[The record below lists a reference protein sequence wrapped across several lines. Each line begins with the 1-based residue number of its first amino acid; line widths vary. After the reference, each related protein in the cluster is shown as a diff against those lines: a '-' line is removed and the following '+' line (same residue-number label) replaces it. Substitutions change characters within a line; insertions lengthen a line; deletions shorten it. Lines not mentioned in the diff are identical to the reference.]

1 MENDCT
7 PKCGDLSAPIS
18 ASSVIYKGNILTCIG
33 AEIPDTLESIVHKLD
48 QAICDKLKDIGSLT
62 ELANTGGG
70 IELYLGESNTGKK
83 EIATLRSPD
92 DSVSIVYNSETK
104 EVDIEVDFPQIQ
116 SYIFSSDDGSV
127 DITTKRDRNEIDFA
141 VVSEFLTLN
150 SDDGS
155 VSFVLTESGS
165 IADLSVNFPNQETTE
180 LESDDGSIDITE
192 GSTADKI
199 DLSVNFPKA
208 PAQVKSNIIESN
220 SNSPAFIQNQNP
232 NKVKD
237 ENFSLVTAD
246 NNHVIVIDTTIQN
259 VTINIPGTLPTNNY
273 FVGFIQKG
281 ENLVLINNFNIKPT
295 GYTNVIKGE
304 GHSAAIEIIGGEVF
318 LLGSLKEEN

>member
-199 DLSVNFPKA
+199 DLSVDFSKA
-208 PAQVKSNIIESN
+208 PAQVNSDITESDSN
-220 SNSPAFIQNQNP
+220 SSAFIQNQNP

-304 GHSAAIEIIGGEVF
+304 GHSAAIEIIRGEVF